1 MRQEHSRLSVCPDA
15 LVYSCCPP
23 TVLSSLDVP
32 EPRSA
37 FYLKHRMGSAVAKP
51 GTFPFLLRRINGK
64 TGMRLACSFNEG
76 RSGAQL
82 VGGKCRLVTMLLL
95 CRTKHVS
102 MRRMPKHLKSSMN
115 CRTTEDERE
124 TRSNPSSA
132 AIWIRRSGI
141 RSKKRSG
148 TRPMAQRAVNQNGGD
163 TTPERQR
170 VDQRLLS

>member
-95 CRTKHVS
+95 CRAKHVS

-124 TRSNPSSA
+124 TRLESIERSDMDSS
-132 AIWIRRSGI
+132 IRH